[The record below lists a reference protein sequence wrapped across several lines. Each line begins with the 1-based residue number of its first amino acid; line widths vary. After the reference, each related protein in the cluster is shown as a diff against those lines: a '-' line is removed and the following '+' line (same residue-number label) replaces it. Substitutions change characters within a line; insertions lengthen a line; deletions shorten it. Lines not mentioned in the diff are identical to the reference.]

1 MNNQIERLQLD
12 LLHKNYN
19 ASFYDIYN
27 DNFTQEE
34 HETISRLFREAL
46 AELAVKTPANAP
58 DPPPSTQ
65 PPNAAPEAA
74 GGQPGAI
81 TEGFRSLGPDSSAKA
96 VISALCSTRNE
107 SEWNTICDA
116 VKRNGQYPPWW
127 FSMHTTYPLGKTSK
141 CSVKTMRPWSP
152 AEMGALLRHFSL

>member
-1 MNNQIERLQLD
+1 MNNQIERLQHD
-12 LLHKNYN
+12 LQNNVYN
-19 ASFYDIYN
+19 DSFYDIYN
-27 DNFTQEE
+27 DDFMQEE
-34 HETISRLFREAL
+34 HEIISRLFREAL

-65 PPNAAPEAA
+65 PPDAAPEAA

-81 TEGFRSLGPDSSAKA
+81 TEGFTSLGPDSSAKA

-107 SEWNTICDA
+107 SEWNAVCDA

-127 FSMHTTYPLGKTSK
+127 FANVIATNLAFTQRTRWEKRQS
-141 CSVKTMRPWSP
+141 
-152 AEMGALLRHFSL
+152 AL